1 MPNRYLR
8 LAAIL
13 IAAGISSGVLGA
25 KVKKIA
31 SGRSQDQITVEAHIG
46 LTSGPV
52 TGFITTQHYSS
63 TWVYAEHAP
72 GSGATLLDVTR
83 PAHPRVVS
91 EIASGTLLS
100 VNGTTALSTDGPSDS
115 PQPDAVDAPKAAPP
129 KTIRLMDFSDP
140 EHPKVTR
147 KFDGVTAMQQI
158 GRGLI
163 LLANAEGVW
172 ILSEHLADDPAVDER
187 YARKVLYGE
196 SMY

>member
-1 MPNRYLR
+1 MPTRYHR

-63 TWVYAEHAP
+63 TWVYAEHEQ
-72 GSGATLLDVTR
+72 GKGATLLDVTR

-91 EIASGTLLS
+91 EISSGTLLS
-100 VNGTTALSTDGPSDS
+100 VNGTTALSTDGPADS
-115 PQPDAVDAPKAAPP
+115 PLADAPKAAP

-147 KFDGVTAMQQI
+147 EFDGVTAVQQI

-163 LLANAEGVW
+163 LVANSEGVW